1 MKFNKPNFWDRK
13 FSIISFFLLPLT
25 LIWILIIF
33 LKKKLTKEI
42 NFKIPIICVGNI
54 YIGGTGKTPACI
66 YIAKEL
72 SKHRKKPIIL
82 RKFYT
87 NHKDEYDLIKSYF
100 KNLIFKKNRSKGIL
114 EAKKRGF
121 GTVILDDGFQD
132 NNIKKN
138 LSIICFNQNQLVGN
152 GLIFPAGP
160 LRESLNSLKK
170 ANIVLING
178 KKSFDFE
185 KKILK
190 INKNLNIFYSSYN
203 PTNIKKFKNKRLF
216 AIAGIGSPNNFF
228 KLLED
233 FKLKIEKKFIFPDH
247 YEFNKNEI
255 SNIITE
261 AQHNNCEIIMTEKD
275 YYKVKKFRYNKLN
288 YIKVSLEIKNKV
300 RFLREISKIYD

>member
-42 NFKIPIICVGNI
+42 NFNIPIICVGNI

-114 EAKKRGF
+114 EAKIF
-121 GTVILDDGFQD
+121 
-132 NNIKKN
+132 
-138 LSIICFNQNQLVGN
+138 
-152 GLIFPAGP
+152 LIF
-160 LRESLNSLKK
+160 SL
-170 ANIVLING
+170 
-178 KKSFDFE
+178 
-185 KKILK
+185 
-190 INKNLNIFYSSYN
+190 
-203 PTNIKKFKNKRLF
+203 
-216 AIAGIGSPNNFF
+216 
-228 KLLED
+228 
-233 FKLKIEKKFIFPDH
+233 
-247 YEFNKNEI
+247 
-255 SNIITE
+255 
-261 AQHNNCEIIMTEKD
+261 
-275 YYKVKKFRYNKLN
+275 
-288 YIKVSLEIKNKV
+288 
-300 RFLREISKIYD
+300 